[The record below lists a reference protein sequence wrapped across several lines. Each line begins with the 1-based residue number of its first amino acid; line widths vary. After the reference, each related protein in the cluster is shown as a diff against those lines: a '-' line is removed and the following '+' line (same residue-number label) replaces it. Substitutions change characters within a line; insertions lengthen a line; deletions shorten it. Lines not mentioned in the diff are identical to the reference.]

1 MSNKIKMRNKFIFSI
16 NPKKYVYL
24 YKEKISKAFLY
35 ILVLSIIIGLIQGAM
50 STMVISGLEKTSKMI
65 LEQDEV
71 QFEMKDGIL
80 DFKTS
85 PIKDE
90 EGQAL
95 LYIDTSK
102 GVEELD
108 ALRSITVHKDI
119 VTVLL
124 RDGFMIKNG
133 SEDIT
138 YKYSDLGLDKIDFN
152 NDFLINALEKV
163 DIVKYIIIPI
173 MIIINFIQLIIYAV
187 LISLVGV
194 LSNLIANRK
203 IEYGKLFNLSLY
215 AVTLPAIINLIFP
228 IGGYSILIGGII
240 LMFGL
245 SYISFYNEKQDI
257 ESN

>member
-1 MSNKIKMRNKFIFSI
+1 MSNKVKMRNKFIFSI

-35 ILVLSIIIGLIQGAM
+35 IIVLSIIIGLIQGAM
-50 STMVISGLEKTSKMI
+50 STMVISGLEKTTEMI
-65 LEQDEV
+65 LKQDEV

-80 DFKTS
+80 DFKAS

-102 GVEELD
+102 GIEELD
-108 ALRSITVHKDI
+108 NLRSITVHKDI

-124 RDGFMIKNG
+124 KDGFMIKNG
-133 SEDIT
+133 SEDVT

-152 NDFLINALEKV
+152 NDFLIAALEKV
-163 DIVKYIIIPI
+163 DIAKCIIIPI
-173 MIIINFIQLIIYAV
+173 VVVANFIQLIIYAV

-203 IEYGKLFNLSLY
+203 IEYGNLFNLSLY

>member
-16 NPKKYVYL
+16 SPKKYVYL

-35 ILVLSIIIGLIQGAM
+35 ILVLSIIIGFIQGAM

-65 LEQDEV
+65 LKQDEV
-71 QFEMKDGIL
+71 QFEMKNGIL

-95 LYIDTSK
+95 LYIDTNK
-102 GVEELD
+102 GIEELD
-108 ALRSITVHKDI
+108 ALRSITVHKEI

-124 RDGFMIKNG
+124 KDGFMIKNG
-133 SEDIT
+133 SEDVR

-152 NDFLINALEKV
+152 NDFLITALEKV

-173 MIIINFIQLIIYAV
+173 MIIVNFIQLIIYSL

-203 IEYGKLFNLSLY
+203 LEYGKLFNLSLY

-245 SYISFYNEKQDI
+245 SYISIYDEKQDI